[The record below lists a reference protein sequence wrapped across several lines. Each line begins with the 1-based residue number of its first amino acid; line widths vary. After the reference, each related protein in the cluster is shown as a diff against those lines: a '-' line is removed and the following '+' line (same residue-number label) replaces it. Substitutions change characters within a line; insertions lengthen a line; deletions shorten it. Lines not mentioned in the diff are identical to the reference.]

1 MLPFKIKK
9 GKTDIYVLPFC
20 LCLKLKLI
28 IQMKDSKNSE
38 NLAENLSSE
47 KATNY
52 NGALATLVTVFFF
65 WGFIAAGNGVLIP
78 FCKTYFNLDQFQSQL
93 IDFAFY
99 GAYYMG
105 ALMLF
110 VVSSL
115 KKTDIMNK
123 WGFKSG
129 IVKGLILSALGA
141 GAMILAVNGA
151 DPGDSSAFAFILGAL
166 FIVALGFSLQQTA
179 ANPFAVALGDP
190 ETGSHRLNLA
200 GGINSLGTTVGPL
213 IVGAVLFGT
222 AAKADM
228 AASISN
234 GSITLS
240 SVQYLYVGVG
250 LLFLLSAALFKF
262 SNKLPDAKAD
272 PNFIGAKKALNT
284 LIAITV
290 LLIVVFF
297 FVFRQYSGLAPGA
310 KLDDKADHL
319 ILILSAIG
327 LLAIVGGLLG
337 ANKMAKSNPKGWGA
351 MQYPQLVLGMLAIFT
366 YVGVEVS
373 IGSNLGELLMTKAF
387 GSLTE
392 SDVAPYISLYW
403 GGLMIGRWAGAIAV
417 FNPGEGLKKILY
429 IVVPYV
435 AFGVILLAIYLAEFE
450 VVHLFGFS
458 ACVALQII
466 GFFLGKDKPA
476 RTLKIFGILGMAA
489 MLVGLFTSGNIAI
502 YSFLSGGLFC
512 SIMWPS
518 IFSLSIKGLGK
529 YTSQG
534 SAFLVMMILGG
545 AIIPPIQG
553 KLADIIGIHESYI
566 ICVLCFAYLAFFAQK
581 VGSLHQKKA

>member
-1 MLPFKIKK
+1 MA
-9 GKTDIYVLPFC
+9 FC

-28 IQMKDSKNSE
+28 KQMKDSKNSE
-38 NLAENLSSE
+38 NLPDDLSSD

-179 ANPFAVALGDP
+179 ANPFAVALGEP

-222 AAKADM
+222 AAKADI

-240 SVQYLYVGVG
+240 SVQFLYVGVG

-392 SDVAPYISLYW
+392 SEVAPYISLYW

-502 YSFLSGGLFC
+502 YAFLSGGLFC

-581 VGSLHQKKA
+581 VGSLHHKNA

>member
-1 MLPFKIKK
+1 MA
-9 GKTDIYVLPFC
+9 FC

-28 IQMKDSKNSE
+28 KQMKDSKNSE
-38 NLAENLSSE
+38 NLAENLSSD

-179 ANPFAVALGDP
+179 ANPFAVALGEP

-222 AAKADM
+222 AAKADI

-240 SVQYLYVGVG
+240 SVQFLYVGVG

-392 SDVAPYISLYW
+392 SEVAPYISLYW
-403 GGLMIGRWAGAIAV
+403 GGLMIGRWAGAITV
-417 FNPGEGLKKILY
+417 FNPSKGLKKILY

-502 YSFLSGGLFC
+502 YAFLSGGLFC

-581 VGSLHQKKA
+581 VGSLHHKNA

>member
-1 MLPFKIKK
+1 
-9 GKTDIYVLPFC
+9 
-20 LCLKLKLI
+20 
-28 IQMKDSKNSE
+28 MKDSKNIE
-38 NLAENLSSE
+38 NPSAAQSSE

-52 NGALATLVTVFFF
+52 NAALATLVTVFFF

-78 FCKTYFNLDQFQSQL
+78 FCKSYFNLDQFQSQL

-129 IVKGLILSALGA
+129 IVKGLVLSALGA

-151 DPGDSSAFAFILGAL
+151 EAGDSSAFAFILGAL

-222 AAKADM
+222 AAKVDM

-262 SNKLPDAKAD
+262 SSKLPDAKAD
-272 PNFIGAKKALNT
+272 SSFLGANKALNT
-284 LIAITV
+284 LLTITV

-310 KLDDKADHL
+310 KLDAAADHL

-337 ANKMAKSNPKGWGA
+337 ANKMAKSNPQGWGA

-387 GSLTE
+387 GSLGE
-392 SDVAPYISLYW
+392 SEVAPFISLYW
-403 GGLMIGRWAGAIAV
+403 GGLMIGRWAGAITV
-417 FNPGEGLKKILY
+417 FNPSKGLKKILY

-450 VVHLFGFS
+450 VVHLLGFS
-458 ACVALQII
+458 GCVALQII
-466 GFFLGKDKPA
+466 GFFLGKDTPA

-489 MLVGLFTSGNIAI
+489 MLVGLFTTGNIAI
-502 YSFLSGGLFC
+502 YAFLSGGLFC

-581 VGSLHQKKA
+581 VGSLHQKNA

>member
-1 MLPFKIKK
+1 MIE
-9 GKTDIYVLPFC
+9 
-20 LCLKLKLI
+20 
-28 IQMKDSKNSE
+28 SKNSE
-38 NLAENLSSE
+38 NLLDDVLVD
-47 KATNY
+47 KTPNY

-151 DPGDSSAFAFILGAL
+151 EAGDSSAFAFILGAL

-200 GGINSLGTTVGPL
+200 GGINSLGTTIGPL
-213 IVGAVLFGT
+213 IVGGVLFGS
-222 AAKADM
+222 AASQDM
-228 AASISN
+228 AESIAD

-240 SVQYLYVGVG
+240 SVQYLYIGVG

-262 SNKLPDAKAD
+262 SKKLPDAKAD
-272 PNFIGAKKALNT
+272 SSFLGAKKALNT

-290 LLIVVFF
+290 ILIVVFF
-297 FVFRQYSGLAPGA
+297 FVFRQYSGLETGG
-310 KLDDKADHL
+310 KLDASADHL
-319 ILILSAIG
+319 ILILSVIG
-327 LLAIVGGLLG
+327 LVAIVGGLLG
-337 ANKMAKSNPKGWGA
+337 ANKMAKSNPDGWGA

-373 IGSNLGELLMTKAF
+373 VGSNLGELLKTGPF
-387 GSLTE
+387 GSLGE
-392 SDVAPYISLYW
+392 SDIAPYISLYW

-417 FNPGEGLKKILY
+417 FNPAEGLKKILY
-429 IVVPYV
+429 IVVPYI
-435 AFGVILLAIYLAEFE
+435 AFGVVLLAIYLAEFE
-450 VVHLFGFS
+450 VVHLLGFS

-476 RTLKIFGILGMAA
+476 RTLKIFGLLGMAA
-489 MLVGLFTSGNIAI
+489 MLIGLFTSGDIAI
-502 YSFLSGGLFC
+502 YAFLSGGLFC

-566 ICVLCFAYLAFFAQK
+566 VCVLCFAYLAFFAQR
-581 VGSLHQKKA
+581 VGGILKKS

>member
-1 MLPFKIKK
+1 
-9 GKTDIYVLPFC
+9 
-20 LCLKLKLI
+20 
-28 IQMKDSKNSE
+28 MKDSKNSE
-38 NLAENLSSE
+38 NLSSD

-129 IVKGLILSALGA
+129 IVKGLILSAVGA

-222 AAKADM
+222 AAKADI

-240 SVQYLYVGVG
+240 SVQFLYVGVG

-310 KLDDKADHL
+310 KLDAKADHL

-489 MLVGLFTSGNIAI
+489 MLVGLFTSGHIAI
-502 YSFLSGGLFC
+502 YAFLSGGLFC